1 MAIGLNTFEIFRD
14 MQDIFQ
20 DKTYNEI
27 YAVCVILFGK
37 KNVSHTYRTIT
48 VKDKVNIFMHL
59 SNNETKIYIDSY
71 IIGEPID
78 TDIHYK
84 LSKLNYCFRFFCSKY
99 VIEYLQLKHTENEY
113 IKTYEG

>member
-14 MQDIFQ
+14 AENIFN